1 MEVHL
6 FMLYLCNYNDVQVK
20 IVMGQ
25 GLMDIQ
31 FYQGIMFQWV
41 MGKGLMELVCLW

>member
-1 MEVHL
+1 MKVHL
-6 FMLYLCNYNDVQVK
+6 FMPNLFNYNYVQFMVK

-31 FYQGIMFQWV
+31 FYQVIMVQGV
-41 MGKGLMELVCLW
+41 LGKGLIELV